1 MRQVFVET
9 VFQFVHAN
17 FGRRLDPKT
26 GGRGD
31 GVLARVT
38 PPKESGGAHI
48 TSDAAAVGSDAEQGT
63 A

>member
-1 MRQVFVET
+1 MREVFGET
-9 VFQFVHAN
+9 IFLFVYAN